1 MHAHYLETPNG
12 DLSAVISFCSDSCHF
27 AYDSAHGLVYEGW
40 NGALEG
46 SDSNEY
52 CANCGVICS
61 CGEGSCEH
69 QRDNV
74 LVNRFITAEGE
85 QCSHGNWIQLPASMI
100 GKS

>member
-1 MHAHYLETPNG
+1 MHAHYVNAPNG
-12 DLSAVISFCSDSCHF
+12 DLSGVIPFCSDSCHVE
-27 AYDSAHGLVYEGW
+27 YDGKHDLPYEGW

-61 CGEGSCEH
+61 CGKEACED

-74 LVNRFITAEGE
+74 IVNRFVTAEGE
-85 QCSHGNWIQLPASMI
+85 MCSHGNWIQLPASMI
-100 GKS
+100 GQ